1 MLSALGIISCDDQF
15 LEKDKL
21 GEETSDTYFINQ
33 DKAVASL
40 TAAYSDL
47 KDYRFGWFNWAFGE
61 TLSDNSIYGGSD
73 SDNAG
78 FQPLKSFS
86 GTPDMYQPR
95 YKWQLAYRGV
105 NKSNQT
111 IEGIEKMDEK
121 LFDDPD
127 LKKRL
132 IAEARFL
139 RAYYHFE
146 LVRGFGRIPVID
158 HLITTP
164 NDRIQMSE
172 PEDVYK
178 FIIKEL
184 ELAEPALPLR
194 SQYAAD
200 DLGRITKGAARALMA
215 KANLYLKNWQA
226 AYDWSKKI
234 MADKQYNLEADFAK
248 QFTLAG
254 EHGSESIFEISFF
267 NSTTESS
274 AVRNNGNF
282 QTLFQLPRN
291 ITYGYGINLP
301 TQNLVD
307 AFDAEGDEVRKNAT
321 ILPTQEVFDI
331 ELEGAYDDLD
341 NAVEGAA
348 NADVQGAYDA
358 YMAAIEDKFNQSAI
372 DAAQADLYAAINA
385 AVGLD
390 VIEADLA
397 DIEAL
402 AAPQRDLALAYREL
416 VEGQGSLTFNRTG
429 YFNRKMYL
437 KPGERSAQI
446 RNNPNNIIVI
456 RYGEIYLI
464 AAEAAYHLSKEGEA
478 RDLLNEL
485 REMRELARKEAVAG
499 SDLLDAI
506 YVERRLE
513 LAMENDRYHDLV
525 RTDRASILPG
535 WTEPRKYWPVP
546 QAEIDNSLG
555 EITQNPGY

>member
-1 MLSALGIISCDDQF
+1 MLSAFGIISCEDQF

-21 GEETSDTYFINQ
+21 GEETSETYFINQ

-86 GTPDMYQPR
+86 GTPDMYQAR

-105 NKSNQT
+105 NKSNQA
-111 IEGIEKMDEK
+111 IEGIEKMDDK
-121 LFDDPD
+121 LFDSPEY
-127 LKKRL
+127 KKRL

-146 LVRGFGRIPVID
+146 LVRGFGRIPIID
-158 HLITTP
+158 HLIKMP
-164 NDRIQMSE
+164 NDRIQMSD
-172 PEDVYK
+172 PEDVFA
-178 FIIKEL
+178 FIVSEL
-184 ELAEPALPLR
+184 ELAEPHLPLKD
-194 SQYAAD
+194 QYAAD
-200 DLGRITKGAARALMA
+200 DLGRITKGAARALLA
-215 KANLYLKNWQA
+215 KTCLYLEDWKA
-226 AYDWSKKI
+226 AYDWSNKI
-234 MADKQYNLEADFAK
+234 MADQQYQLTADYAK
-248 QFTLAG
+248 LFTLAG
-254 EHGSESIFEISFF
+254 EHGTESIFEISFF

-307 AFDAEGDEVRKNAT
+307 AFDAEGDEVRKKAT
-321 ILPTQEVFDI
+321 ILTTQEVFDI
-331 ELEGAYDDLD
+331 ELEAAYEKLDDVVSKGEVAGIQDAYD
-341 NAVEGAA
+341 V
-348 NADVQGAYDA
+348 
-358 YMAAIEDKFNQSAI
+358 YMIALEDKFGQSAI
-372 DAAQADLYAAINA
+372 DVAQEELYSAINT

-390 VIEADLA
+390 VIEAKLA
-397 DIEAL
+397 DIEKL
-402 AAPQRDLALAYREL
+402 DEPEMDLALAYREL
-416 VEGQGSLTFNRTG
+416 VDGQNSLTFNRTG
-429 YFNRKMYL
+429 YFNKKIYL
-437 KPGERSAQI
+437 KPEERSAQI
-446 RNNPNNIIVI
+446 RNNPNNIIVL

-478 RDLLNEL
+478 RDLLNDL
-485 REMRELARKEAVAG
+485 REMRDLPRKEAVAG
-499 SDLLDAI
+499 ADLLEAI
-506 YVERRLE
+506 YIERRLE
-513 LAMENDRYHDLV
+513 LAMENDRYHDLL
-525 RTDRASILPG
+525 RTNRASILPG
-535 WTEPRKYWPVP
+535 WTEAKKYWPVP